1 MTALDAND
9 IARKHGPDGLRKT
22 LDESAVEELPSEPSR
37 ITLVPFDE
45 IALGTERRYLVKGLI
60 PTPGLSVIWGAPKSG
75 KSFWTFDLLMHV
87 ALGWEYRG
95 RRVHQGPVVYCCF
108 EGQSGVKARVEAFRQ
123 KYRDKL
129 TEEVPF
135 FLQSVT
141 LDLVRDHPELIEAV
155 KAALAGSMPV
165 AIVLDTLNRSLAG
178 SESNDTDM
186 SNYVRAADAVR
197 DAFDCSVLIV
207 HHCGI
212 KDSRPR
218 GHTSL
223 TGAAD
228 AQLRVK
234 RDSSGN
240 ILVNVEFLKD
250 GDAGECVASSLESME
265 VGKDQ
270 DGEPITSCV
279 VVEAEA
285 GAAEERPKQKKS
297 LSSTAQIVLK
307 ALEKSLIEAGEV
319 PPACNH
325 VPRDVQTVSV
335 DLWRRYAYQSGVSSG
350 EDRAKQQA
358 FKRAHDTLV
367 AKELVGAW
375 GDDRWLVT

>member
-9 IARKHGPDGLRKT
+9 IYRKHGPDGLRKAF
-22 LDESAVEELPSEPSR
+22 DESVVEGLPGEPAR
-37 ITLVPFDE
+37 LTLVPFDE

-60 PTPGLSVIWGAPKSG
+60 PIPGLSVIWGAPKSG
-75 KSFWTFDLLMHV
+75 KSFWTFDLVMHV

-123 KYRDKL
+123 RYSDKL
-129 TEEVPF
+129 TDEVPF
-135 FLQSVT
+135 FLQPVT

-155 KAALAGSMPV
+155 RATLGGAMPV

-178 SESNDTDM
+178 SESNDADM
-186 SNYVRAADAVR
+186 SKYIRAADAIR
-197 DAFDCSVLIV
+197 DAFGCSVLIV

-212 KDSRPR
+212 NDSRPR

-228 AQLRVK
+228 AQLAVK
-234 RDSSGN
+234 RNSAGN
-240 ILVNVEFLKD
+240 ILVTVEFMKD
-250 GDAGECVASSLESME
+250 GDAGECVASCLESIE
-265 VGKDQ
+265 VGADE

-285 GAAEERPKQKKS
+285 SCAKAPKRGKRLSKS
-297 LSSTAQIVLK
+297 AQIALN
-307 ALEKSLIEAGEV
+307 ALEKALIEAGEV
-319 PPACNH
+319 PPASNL
-325 VPRDVQTVSV
+325 VSPATPTVSV
-335 DLWRRYAYQSGVSSG
+335 SLWRRYAYQSGISSG
-350 EDRAKQQA
+350 EDRAKQKA
-358 FKRAHDTLV
+358 FSRAHDALV
-367 AKELVGAW
+367 AEKLVGAW
-375 GDDRWLVT
+375 GDDRWLVS

>member
-1 MTALDAND
+1 M
-9 IARKHGPDGLRKT
+9 RKAF
-22 LDESAVEELPSEPSR
+22 DEGVLEELPSEPARLS
-37 ITLVPFDE
+37 LVPFDN
-45 IALGTERRYLVKGLI
+45 IVLGTERRYLVKGLI
-60 PTPGLSVIWGAPKSG
+60 PIPGLSVIWGAPKSG
-75 KSFWTFDLLMHV
+75 KSFWTFDLVMHV

-95 RRVHQGPVVYCCF
+95 RRVHQGPVIYCCF
-108 EGQSGVKARVEAFRQ
+108 EGQSGVRARVEAFRQ
-123 KYRDKL
+123 RYSDKL

-135 FLQSVT
+135 FLQPVT

-155 KAALAGSMPV
+155 RAKLREAKPV
-165 AIVLDTLNRSLAG
+165 AIVLDTLNRSLTG

-186 SNYVRAADAVR
+186 SNYVRAADAIR

-207 HHCGI
+207 HHCGH
-212 KDSRPR
+212 KDNRPR
-218 GHTSL
+218 GHSSL
-223 TGAAD
+223 TGAVD
-228 AQLRVK
+228 AQLAVK
-234 RDSSGN
+234 RHITGI
-240 ILVNVEFLKD
+240 ILVTAEFMKD
-250 GDAGECVASSLESME
+250 GDAGECVASHLESME
-265 VGKDQ
+265 VGRDQ
-270 DGEPITSCV
+270 DGELITSCV

-307 ALEKSLIEAGEV
+307 ALEKSLIEAGAV
-319 PPACNH
+319 PPTCNH
-325 VPRDVQTVSV
+325 VPRDVPTVSV
-335 DLWRRYAYQSGVSSG
+335 DLWRRYAYQSGISSG